1 MIPRHDKFT
10 YMKRAALLKFFIVA
24 VALSITAVGCK
35 RGPKQLTY
43 IPGQG
48 GGPGTQGPIDDGTGV
63 GAGGVDSESLG
74 SGGGIPAAPR
84 PGDDA
89 IIDREALRM
98 QAVYFDF
105 DSSVLKPSEVGKVET
120 VAGYLAA
127 NPSHGVIIEGHC
139 DERGTEEYNR
149 ALGERRAQSVREALV
164 RMGAD
169 ANRVHTNSMGE
180 DLPADDGHN
189 EAAWSKCR
197 RGEFI
202 VLKPKS

>member
-1 MIPRHDKFT
+1 
-10 YMKRAALLKFFIVA
+10 MKRAALLKFFIVA

-35 RGPKQLTY
+35 RNPKQLTY

-48 GGPGTQGPIDDGTGV
+48 GGPGTQGPIGDETGIGTG
-63 GAGGVDSESLG
+63 GIGGDNLGTESGL
-74 SGGGIPAAPR
+74 PAAPR
-84 PGDDA
+84 PGEGDT
-89 IIDREALRM
+89 DREALRV
-98 QAVYFDF
+98 QTVYFDL

-120 VAGYLAA
+120 VAGYLAS
-127 NPSHGVIIEGHC
+127 NPSHAVIIEGHC

-180 DLPADDGHN
+180 DVPAVDGHN
-189 EAAWSKCR
+189 EAVWSKNR

-202 VLKPKS
+202 VLKPKT

>member
-1 MIPRHDKFT
+1 
-10 YMKRAALLKFFIVA
+10 MKRAALLKFFIVA

-48 GGPGTQGPIDDGTGV
+48 GGPGSQGPIGDGTGI
-63 GAGGVDSESLG
+63 GT
-74 SGGGIPAAPR
+74 GGIGGDNLGTESGLPAAPR
-84 PGDDA
+84 PGEGD
-89 IIDREALRM
+89 IDREALRL
-98 QAVYFDF
+98 QTVYFDL

-120 VAGYLAA
+120 VAGYLAS
-127 NPSHGVIIEGHC
+127 NLSHAVIIEGHC

-149 ALGERRAQSVREALV
+149 ALGERRAQSVRETLV

-169 ANRVHTNSMGE
+169 ASRIHTNSMGE
-180 DLPADDGHN
+180 DVPAVDGHN
-189 EAAWSKCR
+189 ESAWSKNR